1 MSAGWSRAGAR
12 AVLFGILALTWALPS
27 CSAKLPPDG
36 TPPQERFQ
44 WAADKYDSG
53 KYGDAAK
60 GFLDFVSREPLSP
73 LADSALFLLADAYLR
88 DGDPLR
94 AATEFTRFA
103 QTRPNSSLADDAQ
116 LGACQA
122 YWELSPSLPRDQEY
136 TAQAIQECTRML
148 QFFPDSPRR
157 AEAVSLLQKAQA
169 KMAEKQFQ
177 VGKFYFDQGFYESA
191 NIYFESAVADYPNA
205 PVVSEILYTLYLS
218 YRRLGF
224 DAEAEATRQ
233 RVLNDYPNTQAAQR
247 LEEANS

>member
-1 MSAGWSRAGAR
+1 MSHDRARTR
-12 AVLFGILALTWALPS
+12 AVWYGLAVLIGALPS
-27 CSAKLPPDG
+27 CSTKLPPDG

-44 WAADKYDSG
+44 WAADKYDNG
-53 KYGDAAK
+53 KYGAAAK
-60 GFLDFVSREPLSP
+60 GFLDFVGREPLSP

-88 DGDPLR
+88 DGDALR

-116 LGACQA
+116 LGACTA

-136 TAQAIQECTRML
+136 TRQAIQECTRML

-157 AEAVSLLQKAQA
+157 EEAVSLVQEARA
-169 KMAEKQFQ
+169 KMAAKQFR

-191 NIYFESAVADYPNA
+191 NIYFESAVEDYPNA
-205 PVVSEILYTLYLS
+205 PVIPDILYTLYLS

-224 DAEAEATRQ
+224 DAEADVTRQ
-233 RVLNDYPNTQAAQR
+233 RVLTDYPSTKAAQR
-247 LEEANS
+247 LEDAST

>member
-1 MSAGWSRAGAR
+1 MSHDRARTR
-12 AVLFGILALTWALPS
+12 AVWYGLAVLIGALPS
-27 CSAKLPPDG
+27 CSTKLPPDG

-44 WAADKYDSG
+44 WAADKYDNG
-53 KYGDAAK
+53 KYGAAAK
-60 GFLDFVSREPLSP
+60 GFLDFVGREPLSP

-88 DGDPLR
+88 DGDALR

-116 LGACQA
+116 LGACTA

-136 TAQAIQECTRML
+136 TVQAIQECTRML

-157 AEAVSLLQKAQA
+157 AEAVSLVQEARA
-169 KMAEKQFQ
+169 KMAAKQFR

-191 NIYFESAVADYPNA
+191 NIYFESAVEDYPNA
-205 PVVSEILYTLYLS
+205 PVIPDILYTLYLS

-224 DAEAEATRQ
+224 DAEADVTRQ
-233 RVLNDYPNTQAAQR
+233 RVLTDYPNTTAAQR
-247 LEEANS
+247 LEDAST